1 MVLEIKNLKKNYGAK
16 EALKGVSLSLTP
28 GIYGLLGPNG
38 AGKSTLIGILTCN
51 IKASSGAISL
61 DGKEIVS
68 MGEEYRKLVGYM
80 PQQQALYPSFTA
92 EAFLDYIAA
101 LKGMAKD
108 EAKKKIPEILEAVD
122 LNGYADKKIKTF
134 SGGMK
139 QRLLLAQAILD
150 EPAILILD
158 EPTAGLDPKQRISVR
173 NLISRIAKDKI
184 VLIATHVV
192 SDVEFIAKELVLLND
207 GTVLKMG
214 EKKNILESV
223 QGHVFEVELFPE
235 QYAGINDDWRIG
247 SVSQIKDKVY
257 VRVIVDKPNFTRKAE
272 EVRPSLEDVY
282 LYYFGG
288 L

>member
-51 IKASSGAISL
+51 LKASSGTISL

-214 EKKNILESV
+214 EKRTSWNLSKDMYLKWNCFQNNTLE
-223 QGHVFEVELFPE
+223 
-235 QYAGINDDWRIG
+235 
-247 SVSQIKDKVY
+247 
-257 VRVIVDKPNFTRKAE
+257 
-272 EVRPSLEDVY
+272 
-282 LYYFGG
+282 
-288 L
+288 